1 MSEFNLQG
9 ISFLARIDLPQLC
22 LQEEFMST
30 KVMGIIVTIIGL
42 LIIAVGLSAGYIGL
56 SSSRAIG
63 PNKMIMAGVGLIV
76 GIVGIV
82 MVMRKGK

>member
-1 MSEFNLQG
+1 
-9 ISFLARIDLPQLC
+9 
-22 LQEEFMST
+22 MST
-30 KVMGIIVTIIGL
+30 KAMGIIVIIIGL
-42 LIIAVGLSAGYIGL
+42 LIITVGLLAGYIGL
-56 SSSRAIG
+56 SPSHAIG